1 MPSKADKP
9 VVFPFKHPSTILVAG
24 PTGSGKTEFLVELL
38 RNKALQP
45 FPQRVIWVYGEWQA
59 AYDRVLNLKLP
70 NMKITFVKDFNE
82 NIYETLDRR
91 VRNLVVLDD
100 QMENH
105 EMHRNGGRTL
115 TKFFT
120 QGSHHRNLTIVYI
133 VQNLFHQAK
142 SMRTISLNS
151 QYVVLY
157 KNPRDKLQIESLAR
171 QMYPKHPKFL
181 VAAFEDATSRPFGY
195 LVVDLKPQTPDSLR
209 LRTDIFNN
217 QGQTVYI
224 CNTKQKG
231 IKTSHKS
238 K

>member
-1 MPSKADKP
+1 MNRKADTS
-9 VVFPFKHPSTILVAG
+9 VVFPFKHPSTILIAG

-45 FPQRVIWVYGEWQA
+45 FPQRIVWVYGEWQD
-59 AYDRVLNLKLP
+59 AYDRILNLKLR
-70 NMKITFVKDFNE
+70 NTKISFVKDFDE

-100 QMENH
+100 QMENQG
-105 EMHRNGGRTL
+105 MHRNGGRAL
-115 TKFFT
+115 AKFFT

-171 QMYPKHPKFL
+171 QMYPLQPKFL
-181 VAAFEDATSRPFGY
+181 VTAFEDATSRPFGY
-195 LVVDLKPQTPDSLR
+195 LVVDLKPQTPDNLR
-209 LRTDIFNN
+209 LRTDIFNS
-217 QGQTVYI
+217 QGQTVYV
-224 CNTKQKG
+224 CNSKPKG
-231 IKTSHKS
+231 IKADLKRN
-238 K
+238 